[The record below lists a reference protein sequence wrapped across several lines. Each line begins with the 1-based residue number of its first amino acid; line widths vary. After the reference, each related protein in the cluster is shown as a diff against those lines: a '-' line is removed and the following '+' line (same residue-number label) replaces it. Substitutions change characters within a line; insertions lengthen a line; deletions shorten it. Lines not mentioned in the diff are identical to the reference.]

1 MPTPSETLSAIR
13 GAAELNAAALSSIS
27 AEIQPWL
34 AEVEAWRASTNKG
47 LLRDQLNRL
56 LVAYGDAEKQ
66 AERLVALA
74 TQAIDQL
81 GTGGD
86 PDTMPPSVPWSTG
99 GLQVAFGVATRPS
112 AGKELGRY
120 QVVENI
126 TWDALLSA
134 GEAEVAATNQSDVL
148 FSVMGVPIVR
158 FRWEIGA
165 LEAVV
170 TVLAPE
176 SVRGDVIVVTA
187 PVVQDATL
195 SGIAGT
201 LVGRRLGT

>member
-27 AEIQPWL
+27 AQIPPWL
-34 AEVEAWRASTNKG
+34 AEVETWRASANKG
-47 LLRDQLNRL
+47 MLRDQLDRV
-56 LVAYGDAEKQ
+56 LVAYSAAEKQ

-74 TQAIDQL
+74 TQALDQL

-99 GLQVAFGVATRPS
+99 ELQVAFGVATRPS

-120 QVVENI
+120 LVVENI
-126 TWDALLSA
+126 TWDDLLSA
-134 GEAEVAATNQSDVL
+134 AEAEVAATNQSDVL
-148 FSVMGVPIVR
+148 FSVMGVPIIR
-158 FRWEIGA
+158 FRWEPGE
-165 LEAVV
+165 LNAVV
-170 TVLAPE
+170 TVLAAE
-176 SVRGDVIVVTA
+176 SVPGDVIVVTA
-187 PVVQDATL
+187 PAVQDPTL

-201 LVGRRLGT
+201 AVGRRLGT